1 MNEKKNTVLEI
12 KNLHATI
19 GTISILKGINLTVN
33 PGEIH
38 AIMGR
43 NGSGKSTLAKVIAG
57 HPAYTITDG
66 DILFE
71 NNSILSFAPE
81 DRARNGIFLGF
92 QYPVEIPGV
101 TNIDFLRLA
110 YNSRQKAKGL
120 SELEPLEFFEFI
132 HSKLD
137 VVGMDGNFLTRNVNE
152 GFSGGEKKRNEILQ
166 MAILDTKLSVLDETD
181 SGLDIDALRTVAN
194 GVNSLMTGSN
204 SVILITHYQRLLDY
218 IKPDFI
224 HIMQDGQIIKTGT
237 KDLALELEKKG
248 YDWLNEENLY

>member
-1 MNEKKNTVLEI
+1 MNEKKHTVLEI

-19 GTISILKGINLTVN
+19 GTVSILKGINLTVN

-152 GFSGGEKKRNEILQ
+152 GFSGGEKKEMKFYKWRSWIL
-166 MAILDTKLSVLDETD
+166 
-181 SGLDIDALRTVAN
+181 N
-194 GVNSLMTGSN
+194 
-204 SVILITHYQRLLDY
+204 YQFWM
-218 IKPDFI
+218 K
-224 HIMQDGQIIKTGT
+224 QIRV
-237 KDLALELEKKG
+237 
-248 YDWLNEENLY
+248 